1 MAVQKKIG
9 HGITISQNGTAMSQI
24 RNIRWITQSREE
36 VEATTL
42 DDGVEYMLPS
52 DPENVGEVTF
62 EQIWTGGEANH
73 ELIETDFDARTI
85 NAYTVVFN
93 TWTTTRT
100 AAFNA
105 WVKSHGDVQIDG
117 KTVLFRT
124 VVLKLTS
131 KPSWS

>member
-9 HGITISQNGTAMSQI
+9 HGITITLGGTTLSQI
-24 RNIRWITQSREE
+24 RNIRWVTQSREE

-52 DPENVGEVTF
+52 DPENVGEVSF
-62 EQIWTGGEANH
+62 EQIWTSGEANH

-85 NAYTVVFN
+85 GTWTIVFN

-100 AAFNA
+100 ATFTG

-124 VVLKLTS
+124 VVIKLVT
-131 KPSWS
+131 KPTWS